1 MGSALPNQLKAKL
14 EPSGLDFAGLE
25 NGSRAQRL
33 SDLDGMCSYELGF
46 EPGLAV
52 LKQHLYDLLQIGQ
65 EFIDRRALR
74 MCARPARNMA
84 HVGPGVAVPF
94 YNCRI
99 ATHGNLPIR
108 KLLYNN
114 KLHGSGP
121 SSPCSSRRARFQK
134 EGHSSATDDAKALG
148 TRPPSPL
155 SPLPSPRRRAGCGD
169 DGHGRRRRS
178 VPIRPDAPPSWSF
191 LAGSSGGGPILCSET
206 YIGSTS

>member
-1 MGSALPNQLKAKL
+1 MS
-14 EPSGLDFAGLE
+14 
-25 NGSRAQRL
+25 
-33 SDLDGMCSYELGF
+33 SYELGF

-114 KLHGSGP
+114 KLHRSGLT
-121 SSPCSSRRARFQK
+121 SPM
-134 EGHSSATDDAKALG
+134 
-148 TRPPSPL
+148 
-155 SPLPSPRRRAGCGD
+155 
-169 DGHGRRRRS
+169 
-178 VPIRPDAPPSWSF
+178 
-191 LAGSSGGGPILCSET
+191 
-206 YIGSTS
+206 

>member
-1 MGSALPNQLKAKL
+1 MSLAIRRSRVGAMSREAWNGTVVPR
-14 EPSGLDFAGLE
+14 PSRCRDFAGLE

-108 KLLYNN
+108 KSLYNN

-134 EGHSSATDDAKALG
+134 EGHSSATDDAKALR
-148 TRPPSPL
+148 TRIPLSPQSL
-155 SPLPSPRRRAGCGD
+155 SPLPRKEGVGSGARPT
-169 DGHGRRRRS
+169 S
-178 VPIRPDAPPSWSF
+178 VPRARLPV
-191 LAGSSGGGPILCSET
+191 SSHQHGV
-206 YIGSTS
+206 

>member
-14 EPSGLDFAGLE
+14 EQSGLDFAGLE

-148 TRPPSPL
+148 TRIPLLPLPSPL
-155 SPLPSPRRRAGCGD
+155 SPLPGERAGCGEPNA
-169 DGHGRRRRS
+169 
-178 VPIRPDAPPSWSF
+178 VAPRP
-191 LAGSSGGGPILCSET
+191 
-206 YIGSTS
+206 